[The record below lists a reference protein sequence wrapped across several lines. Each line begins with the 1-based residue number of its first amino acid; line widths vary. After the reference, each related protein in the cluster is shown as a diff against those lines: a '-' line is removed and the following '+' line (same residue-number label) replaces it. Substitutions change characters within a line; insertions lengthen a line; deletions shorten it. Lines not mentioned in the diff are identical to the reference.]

1 MCVCV
6 CLAVCCCGAAAVRWG
21 GYGQASDLVAAIEA
35 AIVDGV
41 DVLSYS
47 LGGGTNADFR
57 RPEMMAFMNAGV
69 CVCVGGVLA
78 VWVCVWGV
86 GVGE

>member
-1 MCVCV
+1 M
-6 CLAVCCCGAAAVRWG
+6 
-21 GYGQASDLVAAIEA
+21 ASDLVAAIEA

-57 RPEMMAFMNAGV
+57 WPEMMAFMNAGV
-69 CVCVGGVLA
+69 CVDASFCVGVCLW
-78 VWVCVWGV
+78 VWVWVWV
-86 GVGE
+86 

>member
-1 MCVCV
+1 M
-6 CLAVCCCGAAAVRWG
+6 
-21 GYGQASDLVAAIEA
+21 AAIEA

-69 CVCVGGVLA
+69 CVCGGGCLLCGCVFGGW
-78 VWVCVWGV
+78 VWVNEG
-86 GVGE
+86 G